1 MSGKVVGWAFEQGQA
16 RELAPTHRY
25 VLIAYADN
33 ASEKDAKCW
42 PDKAEIVE
50 KTGLSQA
57 TVYRAIKALEEAGLL
72 LFTSDEKGRECVYLA
87 VPWSSQ
93 TEKTDSQSEKN
104 LSHSEKRSNKGT
116 VKNRKEGVSA
126 ERKLVNRKPVTDS
139 EYDLASAVIA
149 HFNATAGTRLTVDP
163 HLTPIVGRIRE
174 RPELTAGHHRQ
185 IIDAVFAGEHWWSGP
200 PSPRLIYGNASVFET
215 SIEAARDHIR
225 RAKQSRSV
233 GESVNE
239 RRKRIR
245 REQGLD

>member
-42 PDKAEIVE
+42 PDKPEIVE

-72 LFTSDEKGRECVYLA
+72 TFTSDEKGRECVYLA

-93 TEKTDSQSEKN
+93 TEKTDSQGEN
-104 LSHSEKRSNKGT
+104 DLSHSEKRTNKGT
-116 VKNRKEGVSA
+116 VKNRH
-126 ERKLVNRKPVTDS
+126 T
-139 EYDLASAVIA
+139 ASVEKIFDFWVDRLGKTE
-149 HFNATAGTRLTVDP
+149 HRLTPTRRKKIDSRLAEGFDP
-163 HLTPIVGRIRE
+163 KEICEAIIGITHSPHHMGENTNGRGGTGVIYDDLELICRN
-174 RPELTAGHHRQ
+174 PENVEKFRDLYRQ
-185 IIDAVFAGEHWWSGP
+185 AK
-200 PSPRLIYGNASVFET
+200 
-215 SIEAARDHIR
+215 ARGRKGAD
-225 RAKQSRSV
+225 
-233 GESVNE
+233 VNE
-239 RRKRIR
+239 RRRQIR